1 MTDYLIDI
9 TLKDITDCT
18 SGYTNTTNYNLFIKI
33 DKNGNVD
40 IKQQYIHLRSGCA
53 GGSELSPIWDLLII
67 NDNIPIPSY
76 MINMLKHLLSLP
88 NSPKLQNAIS
98 RLPLNMRHYENVI
111 ESIKILKNDIA
122 NSESILIELI

>member
-9 TLKDITDCT
+9 TLKDITDY
-18 SGYTNTTNYNLFIKI
+18 GRTNFNLFIKI

-53 GGSELSPIWDLLII
+53 GGNEFSPIWDLLII

-76 MINMLKHLLSLP
+76 MINMLQNLLSLP
-88 NSPKLQNAIS
+88 NNKPNLPIS
-98 RLPLNMRHYENVI
+98 SSNTPLNLRHYENVI

-122 NSESILIELI
+122 NCQQDLIKLI

>member
-9 TLKDITDCT
+9 TLKDITDC
-18 SGYTNTTNYNLFIKI
+18 SNTNINLFIKI

-53 GGSELSPIWDLLII
+53 GGNEYSHIWDLLII
-67 NDNIPIPSY
+67 NDNIPIPSC
-76 MINMLKHLLSLP
+76 MINMLKNLLSLP
-88 NSPKLQNAIS
+88 NNKPNLNIIS
-98 RLPLNMRHYENVI
+98 SGFPLYIRHYENVI

-122 NSESILIELI
+122 NSQSILIELI